1 MIAARRPGWLDQ
13 PRALRPRERL
23 ANHGA
28 EALSEAELVAL
39 LLGTGDGARDA
50 RALAAELLA
59 RFAGE
64 ADPTGLRGLAEA
76 SALELNDFRGL
87 GPAKVGRL
95 LAGLELGRRL
105 AERTGSVRPP
115 AIVGPADA
123 WRLLAPRL
131 AGLDRERFVVLL
143 LNRKH
148 APIAIEVVAVGSLDA
163 VAVHPREVFKPA
175 IRKSAAAVL
184 LAHNHPSGDPTP
196 SPEDKVL
203 TARLLDAGEV
213 LGVPIVDHL
222 VVGDAGF
229 VSLRETTPLWSA
241 RPFHH

>member
-39 LLGTGDGARDA
+39 LLGTGDGTRDA

-59 RFAGE
+59 RYASDP
-64 ADPTGLRGLAEA
+64 DPTGLRGLAEA
-76 SALELNDFRGL
+76 SALELADLRGL
-87 GPAKVGRL
+87 GPAKIGRL
-95 LAGLELGRRL
+95 QAGLELGRRL
-105 AERTGSVRPP
+105 AERTGSVRPTP
-115 AIVGPADA
+115 IRGPADA
-123 WRLLAPRL
+123 WKLLAPRM

-148 APIAIEVVAVGSLDA
+148 APISIEVVAVGSLHD
-163 VAVHPREVFKPA
+163 VIVHPREVFKPA
-175 IRKSAAAVL
+175 IRKSAASVL
-184 LAHNHPSGDPTP
+184 LAHNHPSGDPTA

-213 LGVPIVDHL
+213 LGIPVVDHL
-222 VVGDAGF
+222 VLGDAGF
-229 VSLRETTPLWSA
+229 VSLRETTPLWSG
-241 RPFHH
+241 RPFHG

>member
-1 MIAARRPGWLDQ
+1 MISARRPGWLDQ
-13 PRALRPRERL
+13 PGALRPRERL

-50 RALAAELLA
+50 RALASELLA
-59 RFAGE
+59 RYAAE
-64 ADPTGLRGLAEA
+64 SDPTGLRGLAEA
-76 SALELNDFRGL
+76 SALELADMRGL
-87 GPAKVGRL
+87 GPAKIGRL

-105 AERTGSVRPP
+105 AERTAGGRPKP
-115 AIVGPADA
+115 IKDPADA

-143 LNRKH
+143 LTRKH
-148 APIAIEVVAVGSLDA
+148 APIAIEVVAIGSLDA
-163 VAVHPREVFKPA
+163 VMVHPREVFKPA
-175 IRKSAAAVL
+175 IRKSAAAIL

-196 SPEDKVL
+196 SAEDKVL

-213 LGVPIVDHL
+213 LGVPVVDHL
-222 VVGDAGF
+222 VLGDGGF
-229 VSLRETTPLWSA
+229 VSLRETTPIWTG
-241 RPFHH
+241 RPFHA